1 MISIIQKL
9 VKKIINCILY
19 IFIVIRN
26 MFMPSHNKIIIS
38 IDGNIGSGKSTFLNL
53 LKEKYNDKF
62 YFAKE
67 PVDQWLNIKGENL
80 LEKFYHDKDRWSYTF
95 QNYAYITRINELLNG
110 IKSNKSIII
119 TERSINTDKNV
130 FARMLTEDKFMS
142 EFEYSLYNTWFNHF
156 NVKIDG
162 QIYVRTELDNCV
174 QRIQQ
179 RNRQGESTID
189 KEYLESLE
197 KKHEDWLMNR
207 NDILILDGNQNFK
220 SEKFIQDV
228 YLKLFDEYVSNLQKR
243 QISNDVESME
253 NIIFSQS
260 SMLQN

>member
-1 MISIIQKL
+1 
-9 VKKIINCILY
+9 
-19 IFIVIRN
+19 
-26 MFMPSHNKIIIS
+26 MPNHNKIIIS

-53 LKEKYNDKF
+53 LKERYGDVF

-67 PVDQWLNIKGENL
+67 PVDEWLNINGENL
-80 LEKFYHDKDRWSYTF
+80 LEKFYNDKERWSYTF
-95 QNYAYITRINELLNG
+95 QNYAYITRINELLSG
-110 IKSNKSIII
+110 IKSNKPIII

-130 FARMLTEDKFMS
+130 FAKMLTEDKFMS
-142 EFEYSLYNTWFNHF
+142 EFEFSLYKTWFNHF

-179 RNRQGESTID
+179 RNRDGESTID
-189 KEYLESLE
+189 KEYLKSLE
-197 KKHEDWLMNR
+197 KRHEDWLMNQ
-207 NDILILDGNQNFK
+207 NDILILDGNQDFK
-220 SEKFIQDV
+220 TDESVQNA

-243 QISNDVESME
+243 QIHSNVESME
-253 NIIFSQS
+253 NIIYRQS